1 MSATL
6 IIGLIIAYFCILI
19 FISYLTSRNTDSE
32 TFFLANRSSPW
43 YVVAFGMIGTSLSG
57 VTFVSIPGMVA
68 AAEFSYLQFV
78 LGYLLGYFVIATVL
92 MPLYYRMNLVSIYTY
107 LEDRFGWWSYK
118 TGAGFFLL
126 SRTLGA
132 AIRLFLVAGVLQLAV
147 FDDFGIPFSVSVTI
161 TIALI
166 WVYTFR
172 GGMKTIIW
180 TDTFQTTA
188 MLLAVGTSIWLISD
202 ELNLGFQGLV
212 DTIQASDYSQ
222 VFYWDVKDSKYFLK
236 QFFSGAFIAIVMT
249 GLDQDMMQ
257 KNLSCKNIGEAQKNM
272 FWFSIILVFVNILF
286 LALGALLYIYAS
298 AKGIALPERGD
309 DVFPFLALNH
319 FSYFAGIVFILGIIA
334 ITYASADSA
343 LTALTTS
350 FCVDFLNFKNR
361 PEQERVRLRYMVHAG
376 ISVVMGLVIIVFD
389 ILNNDNV
396 VTAVF
401 KVAGYTYGPLLGLYT
416 FGIYTKRAV
425 RDKFVPAVCIIAP
438 LLTFIISYNSVD
450 WFWGYEFGFEVL
462 ILNGFLTF
470 AGLMAVSNGRID
482 ELELAHEQQ
491 TA

>member
-1 MSATL
+1 MSPTL
-6 IIGLIIAYFCILI
+6 IIGLIIAYFFILI
-19 FISYLTSRNTDSE
+19 FISYLTSKNTDSE
-32 TFFLANRSSPW
+32 TFFLANRKSPW

-57 VTFVSIPGMVA
+57 VTFVSIPGMVQKA
-68 AAEFSYLQFV
+68 QFSYLQLV
-78 LGYLLGYFVIATVL
+78 LGYLLGYLVIATVL
-92 MPLYYRMNLVSIYTY
+92 MPLYYRLNLVSIYTY
-107 LEDRFGWWSYK
+107 LEQRFGYWSYK

-147 FDDFGIPFSVSVTI
+147 FDDLGVPFTVSVII

-188 MLLAVGTSIWLISD
+188 MLLAVGTSIWLISE
-202 ELNLGFQGLV
+202 ELNLGFQSMV
-212 DTIQASDYSQ
+212 TTISESDYSQ
-222 VFYWDVKDSKYFLK
+222 VFFWDVKDSRYFLK

-286 LALGALLYIYAS
+286 LSLGALLYLYAN
-298 AKGIALPERGD
+298 AKGISLPEKGD
-309 DVFPFLALNH
+309 DLFPLLALN
-319 FSYFAGIVFILGIIA
+319 YFPHAVGVVFILGIIA

-350 FCVDFLNFKNR
+350 FCVDFLNFKER
-361 PEQERVRLRYMVHAG
+361 SEHERVRLRYIVHIG
-376 ISVVMGLVIIVFD
+376 FSVLLVLVILAFD
-389 ILNNDNV
+389 ILNSDNV

-401 KVAGYTYGPLLGLYT
+401 KVAGYTYGPLLGLYS
-416 FGIYTKRAV
+416 FGLYTKWTV
-425 RDKFVPAVCIIAP
+425 RDRFVPAICLIAP
-438 LLTFIISYNSVD
+438 LLTYIISYNSVD

-470 AGLMAVSNGRID
+470 AGLMAVSSGKIE
-482 ELELAHEQQ
+482 ELELAQK
-491 TA
+491 

>member
-1 MSATL
+1 MSPTL
-6 IIGLIIAYFCILI
+6 IIGLIVAYFCILI

-68 AAEFSYLQFV
+68 GAQFSYLQFV

-107 LEDRFGWWSYK
+107 LEQRFGWWSYK
-118 TGAGFFLL
+118 TGAAFFLL

-147 FDDFGIPFSVSVTI
+147 FDELGVPFSISVII

-188 MLLAVGTSIWLISD
+188 MLVAVGTSIWLISD
-202 ELNLGFQGLV
+202 ELNLGFQGIV
-212 DTIQASDYSQ
+212 DTIKASDYSQ
-222 VFYWDVKDSKYFLK
+222 VFYWDVKDSKYFFK

-257 KNLSCKNIGEAQKNM
+257 KNLSCKNIGDAQKNM

-286 LALGALLYIYAS
+286 LALGALLYVYAQ
-298 AKGIALPERGD
+298 AKGIALPASGD

-319 FSYFAGIVFILGIIA
+319 FTYFAGIVFILGIIA

-350 FCVDFLNFKNR
+350 FCVDFLNFKDR
-361 PEQERVRLRYMVHAG
+361 PEQERVRLRYIVHAG
-376 ISVVMGLVIIVFD
+376 ISLVMVLVIIAFD
-389 ILNNDNV
+389 ILNDDSV

-401 KVAGYTYGPLLGLYT
+401 KVAGYTYGPLLGLYS

-425 RDKFVPAVCIIAP
+425 RDRFVPIVCTVAP
-438 LLTFIISYNSVD
+438 LLTFILSYNSTD

-470 AGLMAVSNGRID
+470 VGLMAVTSGKID
-482 ELELAHEQQ
+482 ELELAQEQQ